1 MSTLVV
7 FFGGYQATQ
16 SDMDMWMQNARGQR
30 PDVEFNAFRWPR
42 GASSD
47 AKGALSGSHSTGQFK
62 AAIAAIQASTA
73 DTIYIVGHSSGCAI
87 ANAVDKALDDTS
99 NISLIA
105 LDGFSPDASQLQR
118 STTQAWG
125 ARCGN
130 IMSMNFPYRAGARQR
145 VFETPDC
152 KTKWAL
158 HFSVVNMAAM
168 DSLIKS
174 VATGYAQCRSNLEFL
189 L

>member
-16 SDMDMWMQNARGQR
+16 SDMDAWLYNARGQR
-30 PDVEFNAFRWPR
+30 SDVEFVAFAWPR

-47 AKGALSGSHSTGQFK
+47 AKSAISGSHNRGQFK
-62 AAIAAIQASTA
+62 AALAAIQASSA

-87 ANAVDKALDDTS
+87 ANAVDKALADTS
-99 NISLIA
+99 KISLVA
-105 LDGFSPDASQLQR
+105 LDGFSPDPSQLQR
-118 STTQAWG
+118 STTQVWG

-130 IMSMNFPYRAGARQR
+130 ILSMNFPHRAGARQR

-174 VATGYAQCRSNLEFL
+174 VATGYAQCRSNLEWL
-189 L
+189 